1 MKKFL
6 IGLGILLAILII
18 ANLVLEPVAKYY
30 VNKELG
36 KLEGYKGKIDDIG
49 IALWRGAYT
58 IEGLDIVKTD
68 SKAPEPFFAANA
80 IDISVQW
87 AALFKGAIVGEVI
100 ITKPI
105 LNFAVEPSSKEVQ
118 AGGDNN
124 WVETVKNLV
133 PIQINLFQIIG
144 GNIHYKD
151 PTADPKV
158 DIELKKFNV
167 LATNLGNADDNEALL
182 PSHVSADGKM
192 SGNGDLNI
200 EMDINPLKEMP
211 DFDLSMELKNL
222 ELTYLKDFTEAYAN
236 FTFKEGRLFLSS
248 EVAMKDGDFEGYVK
262 PVLNG
267 VKIIDLDNKE
277 TNFWRKAWEVVVG
290 GVIGA
295 LKNQRTDE
303 FATKVPF
310 SGTVNGTEVSIVA
323 TLANVLQNAFIDSF
337 SKNIQGS
344 VDINDVNKDD
354 DKGFFRELFDG
365 DGSRGERKAK
375 EKEEEKSK

>member
-6 IGLGILLAILII
+6 IGLGIVVVLLVI

-36 KLEGYKGKIDDIG
+36 KLEGYKGSVEDIG

-68 SKAPEPFFAANA
+68 SKAAEPFFAAKA

-100 ITKPI
+100 IEQPI
-105 LNFAVEPSSKEVQ
+105 LNFAVEPSSGEVQ
-118 AGGDNN
+118 TGGDNN

-133 PIQINLFQIIG
+133 PIQINRFEIIG

-151 PTADPKV
+151 PTAKPLV
-158 DIELKKFNV
+158 DVELKKFNV
-167 LATNLGNADDNEALL
+167 LATNLGNADHNDKLL
-182 PSHVSADGKM
+182 PSHVSADGMM
-192 SGNGDLNI
+192 SGNGILDI
-200 EMDINPLKEMP
+200 EMDINPLKETP
-211 DFDLSMELKNL
+211 DFDLSMELKDL

-236 FTFKEGRLFLSS
+236 FTFKEGQLFLSS
-248 EVAMKDGDFEGYVK
+248 EVAMKDGNFEGYVK
-262 PVLNG
+262 PVLDN
-267 VKIIDLDNKE
+267 VKIIDLDNE
-277 TNFWRKAWEVVVG
+277 ESNFWRKAWEVVIG
-290 GVIGA
+290 SVIGVF
-295 LKNQRTDE
+295 KNQRTDE

-310 SGTVNGTEVSIVA
+310 SGSVNDTEVGIIA

-337 SKNIQGS
+337 GKNIQGS
-344 VDINDVNKDD
+344 VDINDVDNKE
-354 DKGFFRELFDG
+354 DKGFFEELFDG
-365 DGSRGERKAK
+365 DGERGK
-375 EKEEEKSK
+375 EKEDKK